1 MENLLARFDGPI
13 VMLGF
18 GSMPP
23 EVARANIQL
32 FAEQV
37 APQLRGL
44 WSDSGFEHHW
54 WPERL
59 GGKPAAVKA
68 AKAGERVSA

>member
-1 MENLLARFDGPI
+1 
-13 VMLGF
+13 MLSF

-23 EVARANIQL
+23 ELAKGNIKL
-32 FAEQV
+32 FADEV

-44 WSDSGFEHHW
+44 WADSGFEHHW

-59 GGKPAAVKA
+59 GGKPAS
-68 AKAGERVSA
+68 AKEKQEVGVA